1 MKSFRSKW
9 SSVVIGVCTCA
20 SLALTARV
28 ACAEEY
34 PIKPIRIVVPFAA
47 GGAVDAIARVIGQQ
61 ISLQTGHPVI
71 VENKPGA
78 SANLGADYVAK
89 ATPDGYTILLSAN
102 GLATNVTLFPQA
114 PVNTLRDFAPVAQV
128 GYAPLVL
135 VVPKDSPAK
144 SLKELIAMAKQQ
156 PGKLS
161 YASAGNGSSNHLA
174 GEMLKISAAIDVLHV
189 PYKGGAPALTDLLGG
204 RISYMLLN
212 PLEVLPHVK
221 AQQLRALAV
230 SGSKRLALLPDVPTA
245 SEAGLPGFEA
255 SVWWGIVAPV
265 KTPKEIV
272 AKLNAEVVKALGTPK
287 VKDKLNEMGVV
298 INPSTPEQFGGFL
311 RLEID
316 KWARVIK
323 TSGIQAD

>member
-1 MKSFRSKW
+1 MKSLKWNWSK
-9 SSVVIGVCTCA
+9 IFICICACA
-20 SLALTARV
+20 SLALTAKI
-28 ACAEEY
+28 ADAEDY
-34 PIKPIRIVVPFAA
+34 PSKPIRIVVPFAA
-47 GGAVDAIARVIGQQ
+47 GGAVDLIARVIGQQ
-61 ISLQTGHPVI
+61 IALQTGQPVI

-89 ATPDGYTILLSAN
+89 AAPDGYTVLLSAN

-135 VVPKDSPAK
+135 VVAKDAPAK
-144 SLKELIAMAKQQ
+144 SLKELIAIAKQQ

-161 YASAGNGSSNHLA
+161 YASAGNGSSQHLG
-174 GEMLKISAAIDVLHV
+174 GEMLKISAQIDVLHV

-204 RISYMLLN
+204 RISYMMQN
-212 PLEVLPHVK
+212 PLEVMPHIK
-221 AQQLRALAV
+221 AHQLRALTVA
-230 SGSKRLALLPDVPTA
+230 SAKRLAQLPDVPTA

-265 KTPKEIV
+265 KTPKDIV
-272 AKLNAEVVKALGTPK
+272 AKLNAEVLKALGAPK
-287 VKDKLNEMGVV
+287 VKEKLNEMGVV
-298 INPSTPEQFGGFL
+298 IKPSTPEQFGDFL
-311 RLEID
+311 KLEID
-316 KWARVIK
+316 KWAKVIK